1 MINLIELKTRIEKL
15 SKEHQ
20 IEILRLLMKEKNIT
34 LNENKNGTFINLS
47 EMNADVLE
55 SLNSY
60 LNYITIQNK
69 QLEDIE
75 IEKTN
80 IEKQYFRNI

>member
-1 MINLIELKTRIEKL
+1 MINLIELKTKIENL

-20 IEILRLLMKEKNIT
+20 IEILRLLLKDKNIT

-47 EMNADVLE
+47 QMNDSALE
-55 SLNSY
+55 SLNTY
-60 LNYITIQNK
+60 LSYITIQNK

-75 IEKTN
+75 TEKNN
-80 IEKQYFRNI
+80 IEKQFFTNI

>member
-1 MINLIELKTRIEKL
+1 MINLIELKTKIEKL

-75 IEKTN
+75 IEKNN